1 MIAQIQDN
9 FLTDETCAELINFF
23 EENKNLQEIYRNTFV
38 ITITNIDRFKDL
50 LNKINNY
57 FLKHNAKV
65 DWIQI
70 VKWPVNSFQLLH
82 NDTASD
88 QTTLSSICYLNDNY
102 SGGQT
107 FFEEGTVF
115 TPKKRR
121 MLFFDGMYYKHG
133 VTMVHGEIR
142 YTLATWYKQNEK
154 IKF

>member
-1 MIAQIQDN
+1 MSMIGVPNNLSLDTIDVYYED
-9 FLTDETCAELINFF
+9 T
-23 EENKNLQEIYRNTFV
+23 LQEYFDIQGLNYPISYGKHFF
-38 ITITNIDRFKDL
+38 TISYKDAPTKL
-50 LNKINNY
+50 AQ
-57 FLKHNAKV
+57 LKHNSKV

-70 VKWPVNSFQLLH
+70 VKWPVNSFQVLH
-82 NDTASD
+82 NDATSD

-102 SGGQT
+102 FGGQT

>member
-102 SGGQT
+102 SGGRT

-133 VTMVHGEIR
+133 VTMVRGEIR

>member
-133 VTMVHGEIR
+133 VTMVRGEIR